1 MDNQMKGYNGVK
13 SGRVSST
20 VAGDPVQLGAPRSPH
35 SDAFTLE
42 AGRSLWLRDFYRSFI
57 L

>member
-1 MDNQMKGYNGVK
+1 MKGYNGVK
-13 SGRVSST
+13 SGRVPST